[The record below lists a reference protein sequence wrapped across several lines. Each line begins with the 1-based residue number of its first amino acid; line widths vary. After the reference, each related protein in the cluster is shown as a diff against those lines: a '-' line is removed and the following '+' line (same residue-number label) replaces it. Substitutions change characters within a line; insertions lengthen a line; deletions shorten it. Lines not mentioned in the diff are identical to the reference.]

1 MDKVIGECSQCGGRV
16 MSNGVCSNCKATVK
30 RQLPVIETEGGDDP
44 SAQPGGGRVQQQW
57 ER

>member
-1 MDKVIGECSQCGGRV
+1 
-16 MSNGVCSNCKATVK
+16 MSNGQCQNCKAVVK

-44 SAQPGGGRVQQQW
+44 STQPGGGRVQQQW